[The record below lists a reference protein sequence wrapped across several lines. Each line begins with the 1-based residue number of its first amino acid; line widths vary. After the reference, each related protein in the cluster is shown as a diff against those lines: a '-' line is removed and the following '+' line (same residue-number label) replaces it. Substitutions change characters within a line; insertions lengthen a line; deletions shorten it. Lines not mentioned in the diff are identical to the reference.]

1 MKKLCFLIMAILLI
15 NWNFK
20 IEAENNKVINVMKL
34 VTKEKLEK
42 SLKDIISFG
51 PRVTG
56 TEACRKAAKYIYEKF
71 ASIGLK
77 TRYCNWTASIN
88 FKKYEGQNVEGILQ
102 GDELIIV
109 FNAHFD
115 SVATT
120 VGADDNAAGI
130 AALLTIAEAMSKFE
144 FKHTIKF
151 VAFSGEEQGLLGS
164 NEYVK
169 EAYERGDE
177 IIIEFNAD
185 MIGHAKS
192 EEGRKRFRIYATED
206 ADWIVRRIE
215 EINNATINFHLV
227 KGNISRRYGGSDYY
241 SFAKYGYE
249 SIAFFEY
256 EWNPKMHQPADNFSN
271 VNLDY
276 LLNTTRLMAGIIAF
290 LGDANLEKPYLMISS
305 PKKGRVYFNGKEAF
319 KLENTL
325 SVIFGKYYFK
335 ANAISPYGIERVEF
349 YMGKKLIY
357 VDNEAPYECQ
367 MNGFSFW
374 IHEIKA
380 VAYDNRNHYAIDT
393 MKVFWLNLPF
403 FSYFSTE
410 TL

>member
-1 MKKLCFLIMAILLI
+1 MMLI
-15 NWNFK
+15 NWDFE
-20 IEAENNKVINVMKL
+20 IEAGNNKVINVMEL
-34 VTKEKLEK
+34 VTKEKLEE
-42 SLKDIISFG
+42 SLKDIILFG
-51 PRVTG
+51 PRLTG
-56 TEACRKAAKYIYEKF
+56 TEACRKAAKYIYERF
-71 ASIGLK
+71 IAMGLK

-88 FKKYEGQNVEGILQ
+88 FKKYEGPNVEGILQ

-115 SVATT
+115 SVANT
-120 VGADDNAAGI
+120 VGADDNAAGV
-130 AALLTIAEAMSKFE
+130 AALLTIAEAMSKFK
-144 FKHTIKF
+144 FKHTIRF

-169 EAYERGDE
+169 EAYERGDK

-185 MIGHAKS
+185 MIGHAES
-192 EEGRKRFRIYATED
+192 EEGKKRFRIYATED

-215 EINNATINFHLV
+215 EINNITINFHLI

-276 LLNTTRLMAGIIAF
+276 LLNTTRLIAGIIAF

-305 PKKGRVYFNGKEAF
+305 PKKGRVYLNGKEVL
-319 KLENTL
+319 KSENIL
-325 SVIFGKYYFK
+325 SIIFGKYYLK
-335 ANAISPYGIERVEF
+335 ANAISPYGIEKVEF
-349 YMGKKLIY
+349 YMDKKLIY
-357 VDNEAPYECQ
+357 VDYKAPYECE
-367 MNGFSFW
+367 MNIFSLW
-374 IHEIKA
+374 KHEIK
-380 VAYDNRNHYAIDT
+380 VLAYDNSKQHATDT
-393 MKVFWLNLPF
+393 MKLFWLNFPF
-403 FSYFSTE
+403 LFFH
-410 TL
+410 